1 MRAADRRG
9 LLRAPVTVALQTAI
23 TQKEKRE
30 NALSGLP
37 STTRAVRRR
46 ASRAGSPPSY
56 AEVRDFAQWVWTR
69 EVVVGGMGT
78 GKLARGPSPSG
89 GRVSGARH
97 GAMVTAT
104 ALYAFYT
111 PVTAVDRPEACLR
124 RNESPA
130 ATLTTTLTRYI
141 HTTAWFSTSPFS
153 TCTSTYPNTCFTADI
168 CFSTTIHLLPQ
179 HERFQSFNFI
189 MDPEVAERWLVHHK
203 RTGQ

>member
-69 EVVVGGMGT
+69 EVVVGEKGQAKPGAHHQ
-78 GKLARGPSPSG
+78 GLVLVLRLPPGISAPRALDGSPPRV
-89 GRVSGARH
+89 GRRH
-97 GAMVTAT
+97 
-104 ALYAFYT
+104 
-111 PVTAVDRPEACLR
+111 
-124 RNESPA
+124 PA
-130 ATLTTTLTRYI
+130 S
-141 HTTAWFSTSPFS
+141 ST
-153 TCTSTYPNTCFTADI
+153 
-168 CFSTTIHLLPQ
+168 
-179 HERFQSFNFI
+179 
-189 MDPEVAERWLVHHK
+189 
-203 RTGQ
+203 